1 MYVKRVMERSVR
13 KVWGIFA
20 GVAVSLT
27 ALTLDRPLAAAEGF
41 PFDQELLLDAKPM
54 RGSKRVPSLDIRG
67 DGAVLIDLWCNSV
80 QGQLVV
86 AADTITVM
94 TGPKTD
100 RACPADQLRGDE
112 DMLSALQQVTNWR
125 REGDSLVLIGP
136 QSLRFYRATN

>member
-54 RGSKRVPSLDIRG
+54 RQANSERPTSKITRL
-67 DGAVLIDLWCNSV
+67 AN
-80 QGQLVV
+80 
-86 AADTITVM
+86 TIHWLE
-94 TGPKTD
+94 K
-100 RACPADQLRGDE
+100 
-112 DMLSALQQVTNWR
+112 NWPN
-125 REGDSLVLIGP
+125 I
-136 QSLRFYRATN
+136 